1 MNAVPQ
7 EGWPEGKW
15 SEDKWI
21 EARHQL
27 VKSLRWKGIGDEA
40 VLAAMAT
47 VERHRFVPPEAQG
60 LAYMD
65 GPLEIGYGQTIS
77 QPYMVA
83 AMTSALALTPDSR
96 VLEIGTGS
104 GYQTAILAELAGEV
118 VTVERIEALS
128 EKAAQTLAE
137 MGYDNVTTL
146 TGDGTL
152 GAPEHGLFDA
162 ILVTAGAPAT
172 PSPLVSQLK
181 PGGRLVIP
189 EGDLR
194 MQTLVRY
201 TKNGDIT
208 RESLMQ
214 CMFVPL
220 IGRHGWEGR

>member
-1 MNAVPQ
+1 MNAAAHARNT
-7 EGWPEGKW
+7 
-15 SEDKWI
+15 SEAEYE

-27 VKSLRWKGIGDEA
+27 VKSLRQKGIDDEA
-40 VLAAMAT
+40 VLAAMDKVA
-47 VERHRFVPPEAQG
+47 RHLFVPAEAQG
-60 LAYMD
+60 LAYFD
-65 GPLEIGYGQTIS
+65 GPLAIGHGQTIS

-83 AMTSALALTPDSR
+83 AMTAALSLTPKCR

-128 EKAAQTLAE
+128 ENAAQTLAE
-137 MGYDNVTTL
+137 MGYENVTTL
-146 TGDGTL
+146 IGDGTL
-152 GAPEHGLFDA
+152 GAPEHALFNA

-172 PSPLVSQLK
+172 PSPLAQQLK

-189 EGDLR
+189 EGDLH
-194 MQTLVRY
+194 MQTLIRY
-201 TKNGDIT
+201 TKNGELV

-220 IGRHGWEGR
+220 IGRHGWES

>member
-1 MNAVPQ
+1 MTAAPQ
-7 EGWPEGKW
+7 ERDAAAAEEGRY
-15 SEDKWI
+15 I

-40 VLAAMAT
+40 VLAAMDK
-47 VERHRFVPPEAQG
+47 VERHRFIPAAERVH
-60 LAYMD
+60 AYVD
-65 GPLEIGYGQTIS
+65 GPLAIGHGQTIS

-83 AMTSALALTPDSR
+83 AMTAALALTPNSR

-146 TGDGTL
+146 IGDGTL
-152 GAPEHGLFDA
+152 GAPEHALFNA

-172 PSPLVSQLK
+172 PSPLAQQLK
-181 PGGRLVIP
+181 SGGRLVIP
-189 EGDLR
+189 EGDLH

-201 TKNGDIT
+201 TKNGELV

-220 IGRHGWEGR
+220 IGRHGWEGT